1 MHRRSFLSTAALGG
15 LLGLAG
21 VPTTAQASAQ
31 GTHHDAAIGG
41 QTQGFPTTFPL
52 PDGFQPE
59 GIAIGPGPVAYFGS
73 RLDGSL
79 YEASLESGRGRIL
92 STGPGTPSLGLKTDA
107 DRIFVSG
114 GSGGDGRVVDRR
126 TGEVLASYQFATG
139 ASFVN
144 DVVLTGD
151 AAWFTDS
158 TNPVLYQLPLHR
170 RRLPSADEV
179 VRLPLSGDI
188 VFGEGINTN
197 GLVRT
202 PDRGALLVVHSSAG
216 MLFRVDPSTGA
227 TTTVDLGGE
236 VLTNGDGLLLRG
248 HTLYAVQNRLNTIAV
263 LCLNSR
269 GTRARVVDRL
279 TDERFDVPT
288 TVAAYGD
295 RLYLPNARFTTPPE
309 PTTPYAVVAIPVS
322 PVG

>member
-1 MHRRSFLSTAALGG
+1 MHRRTFLSTAALGG
-15 LLGLAG
+15 LLGLSGA
-21 VPTTAQASAQ
+21 PTAAQAATLPA
-31 GTHHDAAIGG
+31 GDAGLSR
-41 QTQGFPTTFPL
+41 GFPTTFPL

-73 RLDGSL
+73 RLDGSI
-79 YEASLESGRGRIL
+79 YEASLASGLGRVL

-114 GSGGDGRVVDRR
+114 GSGGDGRVVDRH

-158 TNPVLYQLPLHR
+158 TNPVLYQLPLVGR
-170 RRLPSADEV
+170 SLPSAEEV

-197 GLVRT
+197 GIVRT
-202 PDRGALLVVHSSAG
+202 PDGSALIVVQSSTG
-216 MLFRVDPSTGA
+216 ILFRVDPGTGVA
-227 TTTVDLGGE
+227 RTVDLGGE
-236 VLTNGDGLLLRG
+236 VLTNGDGLLLRD
-248 HTLYAVQNRLNTIAV
+248 HTLYAVQNRLNTVAV
-263 LCLNSR
+263 LCLNSS
-269 GTRARVVDRL
+269 GTRASVVARL

-288 TVAAYGD
+288 TVAEFGD

-309 PTTPYAVVAIPVS
+309 PTTPYAVVAIRHP
-322 PVG
+322 

>member
-1 MHRRSFLSTAALGG
+1 MHRRSFLSAAALGG

-21 VPTTAQASAQ
+21 LPATAQASAHQ
-31 GTHHDAAIGG
+31 GDDRSH
-41 QTQGFPTTFPL
+41 GFPTTFSL

-73 RLDGSL
+73 RFDGSI
-79 YEASLESGRGRIL
+79 YAASLASGRGRIL

-114 GSGGDGRVVDRR
+114 GSGGDGRVIDRR
-126 TGEVLASYQFATG
+126 SGEVLASYQFATG

-158 TNPVLYQLPLHR
+158 TNPVLYRLPLRGGH
-170 RRLPSADEV
+170 LPTADEV
-179 VRLPLSGDI
+179 GRLPLTGDI
-188 VFGEGINTN
+188 EFGEGINTN

-202 PDRGALLVVHSSAG
+202 PDGKALLVVHSSAG
-216 MLFRVDPSTGA
+216 MLFRVDPTTGM
-227 TTTVDLGGE
+227 TTAVDLGGE

-248 HTLYAVQNRLNTIAV
+248 HTLYAVQNRLNTVAV
-263 LCLNSR
+263 LCLNAR

-309 PTTPYAVVAIPVS
+309 PTTPYSVVAIRHY
-322 PVG
+322 

>member
-21 VPTTAQASAQ
+21 VPTTAQASV
-31 GTHHDAAIGG
+31 HHGG
-41 QTQGFPTTFPL
+41 GSNGFPTTFPL

-73 RLDGSL
+73 RLDGSI
-79 YEASLESGRGRIL
+79 YEASLANGRGRIL
-92 STGPGTPSLGLKTDA
+92 STGPGTPSLGLKTDE

-114 GSGGDGRVVDRR
+114 GSGGDGRVIDRR
-126 TGEVLASYQFATG
+126 TGEILASYQFAPG

-158 TNPVLYQLPLHR
+158 TNPVLYQLPLGRGH
-170 RRLPSADEV
+170 LPAADEV

-188 VFGEGINTN
+188 VFGAGINTN

-202 PDRGALLVVHSSAG
+202 PDRRALLVVQSSTG
-216 MLFRVDPSTGA
+216 MLFHVDPKTGV

-248 HTLYAVQNRLNTIAV
+248 DTLYAVQNRLNTVAV
-263 LCLNSR
+263 LCLNST

-295 RLYLPNARFTTPPE
+295 RLYLANARFTTPPE
-309 PTTPYAVVAIPVS
+309 PTTPYSVVAIRHS
-322 PVG
+322 